1 MPSATSYL
9 LQSFLPTS
17 GSWYKNEET
26 NSDYNGEAS
35 LYQNWVSE
43 HYNLHGVK
51 MVYYVTSYDLNEN
64 KIFGESRDRS
74 YTRRFDIQA
83 MFELPKEDNTFGLWG
98 IIGAD
103 EFVINVSQPAFR
115 QASTYDQTM
124 TSGGIYPEYY
134 PQEKDVL
141 HAPYSNIFYED
152 ISVKHQEAQFLK
164 RQHTFQIHIR
174 PLRVDN
180 FDTTSGS
187 LSADDPINLVND
199 IDDIFNTSAVVSE
212 RFEEN
217 QVIPAIIQSP
227 FGSWG

>member
-1 MPSATSYL
+1 MTIPSYL
-9 LQSFLPTS
+9 IQSFLPTS
-17 GSWYKNEET
+17 GSWYKNEES
-26 NSDYNGEAS
+26 NSDYD
-35 LYQNWVSE
+35 SE
-43 HYNLHGVK
+43 SQFMDSVLAENYNLHGVK
-51 MVYYVTSYDLNEN
+51 MVYYVTSYDLGEN

-74 YTRRFDIQA
+74 YSRRFDIMA

-98 IIGAD
+98 VIGID
-103 EFVINVSQPAFR
+103 EFVINISQSSFR
-115 QASTYDQTM
+115 EASTYEQNM
-124 TSGGIYPEYY
+124 VSGGIFPEYY

-141 HAPYSNIFYED
+141 HAPYSNIFYEV
-152 ISVKHQEAQFLK
+152 ISVKHQEGQFLK
-164 RQHTFQIHIR
+164 RQHSFQLHIR

-199 IDDIFNTSAVVSE
+199 IQDIFNTSAVVSE

-217 QVIPAIIQSP
+217 QVIPAIVQSP